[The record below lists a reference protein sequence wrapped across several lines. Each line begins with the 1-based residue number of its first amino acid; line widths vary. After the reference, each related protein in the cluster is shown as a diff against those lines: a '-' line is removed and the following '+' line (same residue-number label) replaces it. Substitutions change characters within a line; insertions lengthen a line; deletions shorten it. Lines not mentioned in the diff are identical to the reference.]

1 MQPGFDPHSTGPDR
15 GGPTSPGAVVY
26 NSQYRGILKSAL
38 ERARAGILT
47 ADWRCH
53 LPEPAGIFTTSERFR
68 DANTMAAQALN
79 DMALQPWEPGQA
91 SNWRVALDSWF
102 AAARHTLACE
112 YTAFA
117 QTQLRTLMDGERALS
132 TLTSHIGIPGF
143 VLDAAQRPWNLIAGD
158 VITTGDR
165 VLRDQMATYVIQRD
179 WLTASYL
186 AGLTAGGTPC
196 ARLARL
202 DHHQGPRLDRHE
214 RPATP
219 ARGHRDPRA
228 PRATPHRNPAA
239 LLAPHPAAGAPIKIG
254 VKTLEFGQHLES
266 S

>member
-26 NSQYRGILKSAL
+26 NSQYTGILKSAL
-38 ERARAGILT
+38 ERARAGILA
-47 ADWRCH
+47 ADWRRH
-53 LPEPAGIFTTSERFR
+53 LPEPTGIFTTSERFR
-68 DANTMAAQALN
+68 DANTMVAQALN

-132 TLTSHIGIPGF
+132 TLTSHIGIPGS

-165 VLRDQMATYVIQRD
+165 VLRERMATYVIQRD

-186 AGLTAGGTPC
+186 AGLTAGGTPV
-196 ARLARL
+196 L
-202 DHHQGPRLDRHE
+202 DWRGWITTRACDWTDTSAQLLQRVDTETRVPRGQHPIETLPHYWCR
-214 RPATP
+214 TP
-219 ARGHRDPRA
+219 PPGHR
-228 PRATPHRNPAA
+228 
-239 LLAPHPAAGAPIKIG
+239 
-254 VKTLEFGQHLES
+254 
-266 S
+266 